1 MDAQICN
8 LWVSVSLQ
16 LMKRSDKSKLYPI
29 PICLG
34 IAVALWLECS
44 TLDQVARVK
53 AMAKV
58 IHVLCSWASEQKN

>member
-1 MDAQICN
+1 MF
-8 LWVSVSLQ
+8 
-16 LMKRSDKSKLYPI
+16 
-29 PICLG
+29 G
-34 IAVALWLECS
+34 IAVALWLVCS